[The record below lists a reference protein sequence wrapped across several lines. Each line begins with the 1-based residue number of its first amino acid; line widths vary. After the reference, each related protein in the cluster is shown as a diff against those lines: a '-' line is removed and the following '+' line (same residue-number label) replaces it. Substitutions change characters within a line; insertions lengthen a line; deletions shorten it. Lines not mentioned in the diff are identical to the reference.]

1 MMLSQTPRTALLP
14 TLTAISAL
22 GMVASTIYVPS
33 VIEIADALGTS
44 VARVQLT
51 FVGYLAA
58 FALGMLVLGPL
69 SDHYGRRRTLVFGA
83 TEPQNNISGHWQEY
97 AFTMDGKIF
106 DPARIDQRVRL
117 GAVEEWTIRNTHKHD
132 DHMFHIHT
140 NPFQVIEIG
149 GQPQADRTWR
159 DTVVVPRPAAG
170 GSTVIRTR
178 FLDYTGVFMM
188 HCHMMNHEELGM
200 MQSVEVYD
208 DANGPI
214 GFDAGAI
221 CRAPRTK

>member
-1 MMLSQTPRTALLP
+1 M
-14 TLTAISAL
+14 
-22 GMVASTIYVPS
+22 
-33 VIEIADALGTS
+33 
-44 VARVQLT
+44 
-51 FVGYLAA
+51 
-58 FALGMLVLGPL
+58 
-69 SDHYGRRRTLVFGA
+69 
-83 TEPQNNISGHWQEY
+83 
-97 AFTMDGKIF
+97 
-106 DPARIDQRVRL
+106 RL
-117 GAVEEWTIRNTHKHD
+117 GAVEEWTIQNTHKHD

-200 MQSVEVYD
+200 MQSVEVYNEAD
-208 DANGPI
+208 GPA
-214 GFDAGAI
+214 GFAGGEI
-221 CRAPRTK
+221 CSSTKK